1 MDDRIFRFRLGVVVA
16 AAAGI
21 LVLMIMLMGDL
32 PRPFTSRYDIYV
44 NFPNA
49 PGVSIGTPVR
59 KSGIHIGR
67 VSDVQFLDNDRGVQ
81 LTLQIDGERRVF
93 EDELCRISSASILG
107 DSVVEFYRPDNQ
119 APQGKPLPPR
129 ILITNGLVS
138 SNPAD
143 VLVNLEGDV
152 RRALNSVESAGQ
164 KIQLV
169 AQNLNSV
176 VGENQD
182 QIPRILAKT
191 ERSLD
196 NLDQAFSS
204 MREVFGD
211 PELRQ
216 KLKTSLEDL
225 PMAISDARV
234 TLGQIRD
241 TFTGFEKVTARAESN
256 LANLEKFTAPLG
268 ERGPAIASNIESS
281 IGKIDALLEQ
291 LVEFGENL
299 NSREGTLGQLLN
311 DDELYLRL
319 NRTVANA
326 EDITRRLRPVVEDF
340 RVASDKIA
348 RDPGIVGVRGALD
361 RRPVGT
367 GSKGLFMNYEPQDV
381 KYRISNDQSS
391 GAW

>member
-1 MDDRIFRFRLGVVVA
+1 MDDRIFRFRIGVVVA
-16 AAAGI
+16 AAGLI
-21 LVLMIMLMGDL
+21 LILLILLMGDL
-32 PRPFTSRYDIYV
+32 PQPLTSRYNIYV
-44 NFPNA
+44 DFPNA

-59 KSGIHIGR
+59 KNGIHIGR
-67 VSDVQFLDNDRGVQ
+67 VNNVQFLRDDRGVQ
-81 LTLQIDGERRVF
+81 LTLQIDGERRVY
-93 EDELCRISSASILG
+93 EDEMCRIASASILG
-107 DSVVEFYRPDNQ
+107 DAVVEFFRPDNQ
-119 APQGKPLPPR
+119 IPQGQPIAAEDR
-129 ILITNGLVS
+129 ITNGFVS
-138 SNPAD
+138 ANPAD

-152 RRALNSVESAGQ
+152 RRALNSVETAGQ
-164 KIQLV
+164 KIQLL
-169 AQNLNSV
+169 AQNLNGV

-191 ERSLD
+191 ERSLE
-196 NLDQAFSS
+196 NLDRALSS
-204 MREVFGD
+204 VSDIFGD
-211 PELRQ
+211 EQLRA
-216 KLKTSLEDL
+216 KLKSSLSEL
-225 PMAISDARV
+225 PDAITDARA

-241 TFTGFEKVTARAESN
+241 TFGGFEKVTQRAEMN

-281 IGKIDALLEQ
+281 IAKIDALLEQ

-299 NSREGTLGQLLN
+299 NSRDGTLGQLLN

-367 GSKGLFMNYEPQDV
+367 GTKGLFMNYEPQDV
-381 KYRISNDQSS
+381 NYRLHPE